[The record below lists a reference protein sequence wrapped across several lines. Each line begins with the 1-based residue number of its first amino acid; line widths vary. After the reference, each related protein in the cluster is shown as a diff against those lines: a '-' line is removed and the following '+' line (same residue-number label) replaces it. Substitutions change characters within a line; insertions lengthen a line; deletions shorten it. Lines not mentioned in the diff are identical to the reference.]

1 MKLARRMERLGTET
15 AFSVL
20 AKAKALEAE
29 GREIIHLEIGEPDF
43 DTPDH
48 VVEAGCKALRDGH
61 THYTPTAG
69 IPELREAIA
78 VDVARSRGIDVGPEQ
93 VVVTPGGK
101 PIMFFAILALVEE
114 GDEVLL
120 PNPAF
125 PIYESMVNFVGGRP
139 VFVPLR
145 QENGFRFDLD
155 EFSAGLSERTRLVIL
170 NSPANPTGGVL
181 TADDI
186 AGLAD
191 ILRERPDVYVLSDE
205 IYSRLLYTGDFAS
218 IASEPGLGP
227 DGRTIILDGFSKTY
241 AMTGWRLGYGVMP
254 EPLAEE
260 VAKLQVNSNSCTNAA
275 TQYAGLAA
283 LQGPQ
288 DAVES
293 MLAEFRARR
302 DLIVAGL
309 NELPGV
315 ECITPQGAFYA
326 FPRITETGL
335 FGRQTR
341 RSTPRRGRRSVPL
354 RYGVRPPRRG
364 PPAPLLR
371 QLARE
376 HQQSAPEDGRGPVA
390 VIAGSST
397 LGVAALSSAE
407 SSSEWVILSGGLLL
421 HFLRR

>member
-1 MKLARRMERLGTET
+1 MNLAGRMSRLGTET

-20 AKAKALEAE
+20 AKAKALEAR

-43 DTPDH
+43 DTAEH
-48 VVEAGCKALRDGH
+48 IVEAGCRALRDGQ

-78 VDVARSRGIDVGPEQ
+78 ADVARSRGIEVGAEQ

-145 QENGFRFDLD
+145 QENEFRFHLD
-155 EFSAGLSERTRLVIL
+155 EFQAGISDRTKLVIL

-181 TADDI
+181 TPEDI
-186 AGLAD
+186 AGLAE
-191 ILRERPDVYVLSDE
+191 ILRDRPDIFVLSDE
-205 IYSRLLYTGDFAS
+205 IYSRLLYESPFTS

-254 EPLAEE
+254 ERLAEA
-260 VAKLQVNSNSCTNAA
+260 VSRLQVNSNSCTNAA

-283 LQGPQ
+283 LTGPQ
-288 DAVES
+288 DGVER
-293 MLAEFRARR
+293 MLTEFRARR
-302 DLIVAGL
+302 DLIVGGL
-309 NELPGV
+309 NDLPGV
-315 ECITPQGAFYA
+315 ECVTPQGAFYA
-326 FPRITETGL
+326 FPRITGTGHTAKEL
-335 FGRQTR
+335 ADLLMEEAGVACLSGTGFGKY
-341 RSTPRRGRRSVPL
+341 GEGPL
-354 RYGVRPPRRG
+354 RFSYANSRENISRALEKMGEALQNRRN
-364 PPAPLLR
+364 
-371 QLARE
+371 
-376 HQQSAPEDGRGPVA
+376 
-390 VIAGSST
+390 
-397 LGVAALSSAE
+397 
-407 SSSEWVILSGGLLL
+407 
-421 HFLRR
+421 

>member
-1 MKLARRMERLGTET
+1 VGLARRMERLGTET

-20 AKAKALEAE
+20 AKAKALEAQ

-43 DTPDH
+43 DTPSH
-48 VVEAGCKALRDGH
+48 IVEAGCRALRDGH

-78 VDVARSRGIDVGPEQ
+78 DDVAQSRGIEVDPAQ

-114 GDEVLL
+114 GDEVLV
-120 PNPAF
+120 PNPSF

-145 QENGFRFDLD
+145 QENEFRFDLD
-155 EFSAGLSERTRLVIL
+155 ELRAGLSERTKLVIL

-181 TADDI
+181 APQDI

-191 ILRERPDVYVLSDE
+191 ILRERPDIFVLSDE
-205 IYSRLLYTGDFAS
+205 IYCRMLYDSPFAS
-218 IASEPGLGP
+218 IASEPDMGP
-227 DGRTIILDGFSKTY
+227 DARTIILDGFSKTY

-254 EPLAEE
+254 TPLAEQIT
-260 VAKLQVNSNSCTNAA
+260 KLQVNSNSCTNAA
-275 TQYAGLAA
+275 TQHAGLEA
-283 LQGPQ
+283 LAGPQ
-288 DAVES
+288 DGVDA

-315 ECITPQGAFYA
+315 DCITPKGAFYA
-326 FPRITETGL
+326 FPRITVTGYAADVL
-335 FGRQTR
+335 
-341 RSTPRRGRRSVPL
+341 
-354 RYGVRPPRRG
+354 
-364 PPAPLLR
+364 ADLL
-371 QLARE
+371 LEEA
-376 HQQSAPEDGRGPVA
+376 
-390 VIAGSST
+390 
-397 LGVAALSSAE
+397 GVACLAGTAFGQYGEGHLRFSYANSRENIARALE
-407 SSSEWVILSGGLLL
+407 HMDQILSRPQPSLSP
-421 HFLRR
+421 

>member
-1 MKLARRMERLGTET
+1 VGLARRMERLGTET

-20 AKAKALEAE
+20 AKAKALEAQ

-43 DTPDH
+43 DTPSH
-48 VVEAGCKALRDGH
+48 IVEAGCRALRDGH

-78 VDVARSRGIDVGPEQ
+78 ADVAQSRGIEVDPAQ

-114 GDEVLL
+114 GDEVLV
-120 PNPAF
+120 PNPSF

-145 QENGFRFDLD
+145 QENEFRFDLD
-155 EFSAGLSERTRLVIL
+155 ELRAGLSERTKLVIL

-181 TADDI
+181 APQDI

-191 ILRERPDVYVLSDE
+191 ILRERPDIFVLSDE
-205 IYSRLLYTGDFAS
+205 IYCRMLYDSPFAS
-218 IASEPGLGP
+218 IASEPDMGP
-227 DGRTIILDGFSKTY
+227 DARTIILDGFSKTY

-254 EPLAEE
+254 TPLAEQIT
-260 VAKLQVNSNSCTNAA
+260 KLQVNSNSCTNAA
-275 TQYAGLAA
+275 TQHAGLEA
-283 LQGPQ
+283 LAGPQ
-288 DAVES
+288 DGVDA

-315 ECITPQGAFYA
+315 DCITPKGAFYA
-326 FPRITETGL
+326 FPRITVTGYAADVL
-335 FGRQTR
+335 
-341 RSTPRRGRRSVPL
+341 
-354 RYGVRPPRRG
+354 
-364 PPAPLLR
+364 ADLL
-371 QLARE
+371 LEEA
-376 HQQSAPEDGRGPVA
+376 
-390 VIAGSST
+390 
-397 LGVAALSSAE
+397 GVACLAGTAFGQYGEGHLRFSYANSRENIARALE
-407 SSSEWVILSGGLLL
+407 HMDQLLSRPQPSLSP
-421 HFLRR
+421 

>member
-1 MKLARRMERLGTET
+1 MT
-15 AFSVL
+15 
-20 AKAKALEAE
+20 
-29 GREIIHLEIGEPDF
+29 IIHLEIGEPDF
-43 DTPDH
+43 DTPEH
-48 VVEAGCKALRDGH
+48 VVEAGCKALREGH

-101 PIMFFAILALVEE
+101 PIMFFTILALVEE

-155 EFSAGLSERTRLVIL
+155 EFRAGLSERTRLVIL

-181 TADDI
+181 TAEDI

-191 ILRERPDVYVLSDE
+191 ILRERPDIYVLSDE

-288 DAVES
+288 DAVGS

-302 DLIVAGL
+302 DLIVDRPQRAPRRRMHNSPGGFL
-309 NELPGV
+309 RLPAHRRDRT
-315 ECITPQGAFYA
+315 I
-326 FPRITETGL
+326 
-335 FGRQTR
+335 RQTNL
-341 RSTPRRGRRSVPL
+341 PI
-354 RYGVRPPRRG
+354 Y
-364 PPAPLLR
+364 
-371 QLARE
+371 
-376 HQQSAPEDGRGPVA
+376 
-390 VIAGSST
+390 SST
-397 LGVAALSSAE
+397 RQA
-407 SSSEWVILSGGLLL
+407 
-421 HFLRR
+421 

>member
-1 MKLARRMERLGTET
+1 MGRLGTET

-29 GREIIHLEIGEPDF
+29 GREVIHLEIGEPDF

-48 VVEAGCKALRDGH
+48 VIEAGCKALRDGH

-78 VDVARSRGIDVGPEQ
+78 DDVSRSRGIEVGPEQ

-101 PIMFFAILALVEE
+101 PIMFFTILALVDE

-155 EFSAGLSERTRLVIL
+155 EFEAGLSERTRLVIL

-186 AGLAD
+186 AGLAG
-191 ILRERPDVYVLSDE
+191 ILRDRPDVHVLSDE

-218 IASEPGLGP
+218 IASEEGLGP

-254 EPLAEE
+254 ESLAEE
-260 VAKLQVNSNSCTNAA
+260 VAKLQVNSNSCTSAA

-283 LQGPQ
+283 LRGPQ
-288 DAVES
+288 DAVAN

-302 DLIVAGL
+302 DLIVDGL
-309 NELPGV
+309 GELPGV
-315 ECITPQGAFYA
+315 DCITPQGAFYA
-326 FPRITETGL
+326 FPRITETGHSADEL
-335 FGRQTR
+335 AGMLLEEAGVACLSGTAFGRH
-341 RSTPRRGRRSVPL
+341 GEGHL
-354 RYGVRPPRRG
+354 RLSYANSRENI
-364 PPAPLLR
+364 A
-371 QLARE
+371 LALDRMG
-376 HQQSAPEDGRGPVA
+376 DILWRA
-390 VIAGSST
+390 VG
-397 LGVAALSSAE
+397 
-407 SSSEWVILSGGLLL
+407 
-421 HFLRR
+421 

>member
-1 MKLARRMERLGTET
+1 MKRRDGKSTNGGIRVRLAGRMERLGTET

-20 AKAKALEAE
+20 AKAKGLEAQ
-29 GREIIHLEIGEPDF
+29 GRDVIHLEIGEPDF
-43 DTPDH
+43 DTPAH
-48 VVEAGCKALRDGH
+48 VVEAGCRALRAGH

-69 IPELREAIA
+69 IPELRAAIA
-78 VDVARSRGIDVGPEQ
+78 ADVAQSRGIEVDPGQ

-101 PIMFFAILALVEE
+101 PIMFFAILALVDE

-125 PIYESMVNFVGGRP
+125 PIYESMVDFAGGRP

-155 EFSAGLSERTRLVIL
+155 EFRAGLSERTKLVIL

-186 AGLAD
+186 AGLAE
-191 ILRERPDVYVLSDE
+191 ILRGRPDVYVLSDE
-205 IYSRLLYTGDFAS
+205 IYSRLLYSERFAS

-254 EPLAEE
+254 EPLAEQ
-260 VAKLQVNSNSCTNAA
+260 VAKLQVNSNSCTSAA
-275 TQYAGLAA
+275 TQYAGLEA
-283 LQGPQ
+283 LTGPQ
-288 DAVES
+288 DSVGE

-309 NELPGV
+309 NDLPGV

-326 FPRITETGL
+326 FPRIAQTG
-335 FGRQTR
+335 
-341 RSTPRRGRRSVPL
+341 
-354 RYGVRPPRRG
+354 RP
-364 PPAPLLR
+364 ADE
-371 QLARE
+371 LA
-376 HQQSAPEDGRGPVA
+376 
-390 VIAGSST
+390 
-397 LGVAALSSAE
+397 
-407 SSSEWVILSGGLLL
+407 GLLL
-421 HFLRR
+421 DEAGVACLSGTAFGRHGEGHLRLSYANSRENIARALERMGETLSRTPAR

>member
-1 MKLARRMERLGTET
+1 VKLARRMERLGTET

-43 DTPDH
+43 DTPAH
-48 VVEAGCKALRDGH
+48 VVEAGCQALRDGY

-101 PIMFFAILALVEE
+101 PIMFFTILALVEE

-139 VFVPLR
+139 AFVPLR
-145 QENGFRFDLD
+145 QENGFRFDFD
-155 EFSAGLSERTRLVIL
+155 EFSAGLSDRTRLVIL

-181 TADDI
+181 TVDDI

-191 ILRERPDVYVLSDE
+191 ILRERPDVYILSDE
-205 IYSRLLYTGDFAS
+205 IYSRLLYTDEFAS

-241 AMTGWRLGYGVMP
+241 AMTGWRLGYGIMP
-254 EPLAEE
+254 VPLAEE
-260 VAKLQVNSNSCTNAA
+260 VAKLQVNSNSCTSAA

-288 DAVES
+288 DAVGR
-293 MLAEFRARR
+293 MIAEFRARR

-309 NELPGV
+309 NELPGI
-315 ECITPQGAFYA
+315 ECITPKGAFYA
-326 FPRITETGL
+326 FPRISESGHPADKLADQLLDDAGIACLSGTA
-335 FGRQTR
+335 FGRY
-341 RSTPRRGRRSVPL
+341 GEGHL
-354 RYGVRPPRRG
+354 RLSY
-364 PPAPLLR
+364 ANS
-371 QLARE
+371 RE
-376 HQQSAPEDGRGPVA
+376 NISK
-390 VIAGSST
+390 
-397 LGVAALSSAE
+397 ALQRMGE
-407 SSSEWVILSGGLLL
+407 ILS
-421 HFLRR
+421 R